1 MKILLLGSGA
11 REHAIAKKIAES
23 KKTSELIVS
32 PGNVGI
38 SKIAKCVNISS
49 DNEAIKQYIIENNVD
64 MLVVGNEQPLA
75 DGVADCLYEDERTRN
90 LMVIGPKQ
98 KGAAL
103 ESSKDFAK
111 DFMIRHNI
119 PTARYKSFGK
129 DELDQAIDFL
139 KTLSAPYVL
148 KADGLAAGKGVVI
161 SQTLEEAETELRE
174 MLANAKFGK
183 ASEKVL
189 IEEFLKGIECSVFI
203 LTDGKNYSILPE
215 AKDYKRIGEGDTG
228 LNTGGMGSI
237 SPVNFATKEFLDKV
251 EQRIIKPTI
260 EGLQKDKI
268 EYKGFIFI
276 GLMSVEGDPYVIE
289 YNVRMGDP
297 ETESVFPRI
306 ESDIVEA
313 FELVAQ
319 GRLNEYELKV
329 SEKVCTTVFLVSKG
343 YPEDYEKGKLMSG
356 FDQVVDC
363 NLFHAGTK
371 AGEGSQILT
380 SGGRVIAVSCFG
392 STMQEALNKCYENIE
407 KINFE
412 GKTFRRDIGKDL
424 LSLEA

>member
-38 SKIAKCVNISS
+38 SQIAKCENISS
-49 DNEAIKQYIIENNVD
+49 DNETIKQYIIENNVD

-75 DGVADCLYEDERTRN
+75 DGIADCLFEDEKTRN

-129 DELDQAIDFL
+129 DELNQAIDFL

-161 SQTLEEAETELRE
+161 SETLEQAEEELKE

-183 ASEKVL
+183 DRK
-189 IEEFLKGIECSVFI
+189 SV
-203 LTDGKNYSILPE
+203 
-215 AKDYKRIGEGDTG
+215 
-228 LNTGGMGSI
+228 
-237 SPVNFATKEFLDKV
+237 V
-251 EQRIIKPTI
+251 
-260 EGLQKDKI
+260 
-268 EYKGFIFI
+268 
-276 GLMSVEGDPYVIE
+276 
-289 YNVRMGDP
+289 
-297 ETESVFPRI
+297 
-306 ESDIVEA
+306 
-313 FELVAQ
+313 
-319 GRLNEYELKV
+319 
-329 SEKVCTTVFLVSKG
+329 
-343 YPEDYEKGKLMSG
+343 
-356 FDQVVDC
+356 
-363 NLFHAGTK
+363 
-371 AGEGSQILT
+371 
-380 SGGRVIAVSCFG
+380 
-392 STMQEALNKCYENIE
+392 
-407 KINFE
+407 
-412 GKTFRRDIGKDL
+412 
-424 LSLEA
+424 

>member
-11 REHAIAKKIAES
+11 REHAIAKKIVES
-23 KKTSELIVS
+23 KKTTELIVS

-38 SKIAKCVNISS
+38 SQIAKCVNLSS
-49 DNEAIKQYIIENNVD
+49 DNEAIKQYIIDNNID

-75 DGVADCLYEDERTRN
+75 DGISDCLYADDRTKN

-111 DFMIRHNI
+111 DFMVRHDI

-129 DELDQAIDFL
+129 DELEQAIDFL
-139 KTLSAPYVL
+139 RTLSAPYVL

-161 SQTLEEAETELRE
+161 SQTLEEAEAELKE

-183 ASEKVL
+183 ASEKVV
-189 IEEFLKGIECSVFI
+189 IEEFLTGIECSVFV
-203 LTDGKNYSILPE
+203 LTDGKNYCILPE

-237 SPVNFATKEFLDKV
+237 SPVNFATKEFLEKV
-251 EQRIIKPTI
+251 ETRIIKPTI
-260 EGLQKDKI
+260 EGLQKDEI

-313 FELVAQ
+313 FELVAKE
-319 GRLNEYELKV
+319 RLNEYELKV

-343 YPEDYEKGKLMSG
+343 YPEDYEKGKLMTG
-356 FDQVVDC
+356 LDQVVDC

-371 AGEGSQILT
+371 AGEGEQILT
-380 SGGRVIAVSCFG
+380 SGGRVIAISCFG
-392 STMQEALNKCYENIE
+392 SSMQEALNKCYENIE
-407 KINFE
+407 KIDFE

-424 LSLEA
+424 MNMEA

>member
-11 REHAIAKKIAES
+11 REHAIAQKIAES
-23 KKTSELIVS
+23 KKISKLIVS

-38 SKIAKCVNISS
+38 SQIAECVNISS
-49 DNEAIKQYIIENNVD
+49 DNEAIKQYIIDNNVD

-75 DGVADCLYEDERTRN
+75 DGIADCLFEDERTRN

-111 DFMIRHNI
+111 DFMVRHNI

-129 DELDQAIDFL
+129 DELNQAIDFL
-139 KTLSAPYVL
+139 KSLSAPYVL

-161 SQTLEEAETELRE
+161 SETLEEAEEELKQ
-174 MLANAKFGK
+174 MLENSKFGK
-183 ASEKVL
+183 ASEKVV
-189 IEEFLKGIECSVFI
+189 IEEFLKGIECSVFV
-203 LTDGKNYSILPE
+203 LTDGKHYCVLPE

-228 LNTGGMGSI
+228 LNTGGMGSV
-237 SPVNFATKEFLDKV
+237 SPVNFASKEFLEKV
-251 EQRIIKPTI
+251 ETRIIKPTI
-260 EGLQKDKI
+260 EGLQKDAI

-276 GLMSVEGDPYVIE
+276 GLMNVEGEPYVIE

-313 FELVAQ
+313 FELVAK
-319 GRLNEYELKV
+319 GRLNGYELKV

-343 YPEDYEKGKLMSG
+343 YPEDYQKGKVMTG
-356 FDQVVDC
+356 FERVVDC

-380 SGGRVIAVSCFG
+380 SGGRVIAISCFG
-392 STMQEALNKCYENIE
+392 STMQEALGKCYENIE
-407 KINFE
+407 KIDFE

-424 LSLEA
+424 MNLEA

>member
-38 SKIAKCVNISS
+38 SQIAKCENISS
-49 DNEAIKQYIIENNVD
+49 DNEAIKRYIIENNVD

-75 DGVADCLYEDERTRN
+75 DGIADCLFEDERTRN

-111 DFMIRHNI
+111 DFMVRHNI
-119 PTARYKSFGK
+119 PTAKYQSFGK
-129 DELDQAIDFL
+129 EELNKAIDFL

-161 SQTLEEAETELRE
+161 CQSLSEAEEELKQ
-174 MLANAKFGK
+174 MLNNSKFGK
-183 ASEKVL
+183 ASEKVV
-189 IEEFLKGIECSVFI
+189 IEQFLKGIECSVFV
-203 LTDGKNYSILPE
+203 LTDGEHYCVLPE

-228 LNTGGMGSI
+228 LNTGGMGSV
-237 SPVNFATKEFLDKV
+237 SPVNFATKEFLEKV
-251 EQRIIKPTI
+251 ENKIIKPTI
-260 EGLQKDKI
+260 EGLQQDAI

-276 GLMSVEGDPYVIE
+276 GLMNVEGEPYVIE

-313 FELVAQ
+313 FELVSK

-329 SEKVCTTVFLVSKG
+329 SEKVCATVFLVSKG
-343 YPEDYEKGKLMSG
+343 YPENYEKGKLMTG
-356 FDQVVDC
+356 FDSVSDC

-380 SGGRVIAVSCFG
+380 SGGRVIAISCFG
-392 STMQEALNKCYENIE
+392 STMQEALGKCYENIE
-407 KINFE
+407 KIDFE

-424 LSLEA
+424 MNLEA

>member
-38 SKIAKCVNISS
+38 SQIAKCENISS

-75 DGVADCLYEDERTRN
+75 DGIADCLFEDERTRN

-111 DFMIRHNI
+111 DFMVRHNI
-119 PTARYKSFGK
+119 PTAKYQSFGK
-129 DELDQAIDFL
+129 DELNQAIDFL

-161 SQTLEEAETELRE
+161 SETLEQAEEELKE

-183 ASEKVL
+183 ASEKVV
-189 IEEFLKGIECSVFI
+189 IEQFLKGIECSVFV
-203 LTDGKNYSILPE
+203 LTDGEHYCVLPE

-228 LNTGGMGSI
+228 LNTGGMGSV
-237 SPVNFATKEFLDKV
+237 SPVNFATKEFLEKV
-251 EQRIIKPTI
+251 ENKIIKPTI
-260 EGLQKDKI
+260 EGLQQDAI

-276 GLMSVEGDPYVIE
+276 GLMNVEGEPYVIE

-313 FELVAQ
+313 FELVSK

-329 SEKVCTTVFLVSKG
+329 SEKVCATVFLVSKG
-343 YPEDYEKGKLMSG
+343 YPENYEKGKLMTG
-356 FDQVVDC
+356 FDSVSDC

-392 STMQEALNKCYENIE
+392 TTMQDALSKCYENIE
-407 KINFE
+407 KIDFE

-424 LSLEA
+424 MNLEA

>member
-11 REHAIAKKIAES
+11 REHAIAKKIVES
-23 KKTSELIVS
+23 KKTTELIVS

-38 SKIAKCVNISS
+38 SQIAKCVSLSS
-49 DNEAIKQYIIENNVD
+49 DNEAIKQYIINNNID

-75 DGVADCLYEDERTRN
+75 DGISDCLYADERTRN

-111 DFMIRHNI
+111 DFMVRHNI

-129 DELDQAIDFL
+129 DELEQAIDFL
-139 KTLSAPYVL
+139 RTLSAPYVL

-161 SQTLEEAETELRE
+161 SQTLEEAEAELKE

-183 ASEKVL
+183 ASEKVV
-189 IEEFLKGIECSVFI
+189 IEEFLKGIECSVFV
-203 LTDGKNYSILPE
+203 LTDGKNYCILPE

-228 LNTGGMGSI
+228 LNTGGMGSV
-237 SPVNFATKEFLDKV
+237 SPVNFATKEFLEKV
-251 EQRIIKPTI
+251 ETRIIKPTI
-260 EGLQKDKI
+260 EGLQKDNI

-276 GLMSVEGDPYVIE
+276 GLMSVEGNPYVIE

-313 FELVAQ
+313 FELVAKE
-319 GRLNEYELKV
+319 RLNEYELKV

-343 YPEDYEKGKLMSG
+343 YPEDYEKGKLRTG
-356 FDQVVDC
+356 FEQVTDC

-371 AGEGSQILT
+371 AGENGQILT

-392 STMQEALNKCYENIE
+392 NTMQDALNKCYENIE
-407 KINFE
+407 KIDFE

>member
-38 SKIAKCVNISS
+38 SQIAKCENISS
-49 DNEAIKQYIIENNVD
+49 DNEAIKQYIIDNNVD

-75 DGVADCLYEDERTRN
+75 DGIADCLFEDERTRN

-129 DELDQAIDFL
+129 DELNQAIDFL

-161 SQTLEEAETELRE
+161 CQSLSEAEEELKQ
-174 MLANAKFGK
+174 MLNNSKFGK
-183 ASEKVL
+183 ASEKVV
-189 IEEFLKGIECSVFI
+189 IEEFLKGIECSVFV
-203 LTDGKNYSILPE
+203 LTDGKHYCVLPE

-228 LNTGGMGSI
+228 LNTGGMGSV
-237 SPVNFATKEFLDKV
+237 SPVNFASKEFLEKV
-251 EQRIIKPTI
+251 ENKIIKPTI
-260 EGLQKDKI
+260 EGLQQDAI

-276 GLMSVEGDPYVIE
+276 GLMNVEGEPYVIE

-313 FELVAQ
+313 FELVSK

-329 SEKVCTTVFLVSKG
+329 SEKVCATVFLVSKG
-343 YPEDYEKGKLMSG
+343 YPENYEKGKLITG
-356 FDQVVDC
+356 FDSVSDC

-392 STMQEALNKCYENIE
+392 TTMQDALSKCYENIE
-407 KINFE
+407 KIDFE

-424 LSLEA
+424 MNLEA

>member
-1 MKILLLGSGA
+1 MRILLLGSGA
-11 REHAIAKKIAES
+11 REHAIAQKIAES
-23 KKTSELIVS
+23 KKISKLIVA

-38 SKIAKCVNISS
+38 SQIAECVNISS
-49 DNEAIKQYIIENNVD
+49 DNETIKQYIIDNNID

-75 DGVADCLYEDERTRN
+75 DGIADCLFEDERTRN

-129 DELDQAIDFL
+129 DELNQAIDFL

-161 SQTLEEAETELRE
+161 SETLEQAEEELKE

-183 ASEKVL
+183 ASEKVV
-189 IEEFLKGIECSVFI
+189 IEEFLKGIECSVFV
-203 LTDGKNYSILPE
+203 LTDGKHYCVLPE

-228 LNTGGMGSI
+228 LNTGGMGSV
-237 SPVNFATKEFLDKV
+237 SPVNFASKEFLEKV
-251 EQRIIKPTI
+251 ENKIIKPTI
-260 EGLQKDKI
+260 EGLQKDAI

-276 GLMSVEGDPYVIE
+276 GLMNVEGEPYVIE

-313 FELVAQ
+313 FELVAKS
-319 GRLNEYELKV
+319 RLNEYELKV

-343 YPEDYEKGKLMSG
+343 YPEDYEKCKLMSG
-356 FDQVVDC
+356 LDQVVDC

-371 AGEGSQILT
+371 AGEGEQILT
-380 SGGRVIAVSCFG
+380 SGGRVIAISCFG
-392 STMQEALNKCYENIE
+392 SSMQEALAKCYENIE
-407 KINFE
+407 KIDFE

-424 LSLEA
+424 MNLEA

>member
-11 REHAIAKKIAES
+11 REHAIAKKIVES

-38 SKIAKCVNISS
+38 NQIAKCVNISS
-49 DNEAIKQYIIENNVD
+49 NNEDIKQYIIDNNID

-75 DGVADCLYEDERTRN
+75 DGIADCLYGDERTRN

-111 DFMIRHNI
+111 DFMVRHNI

-129 DELDQAIDFL
+129 DELNQAIDFL

-161 SQTLEEAETELRE
+161 SETLAEAEEELKQ
-174 MLANAKFGK
+174 MLANSKFGK
-183 ASEKVL
+183 ASEKVV
-189 IEEFLKGIECSVFI
+189 IEEFLKGIECSVFVM
-203 LTDGKNYSILPE
+203 TDGKHYCILPE

-228 LNTGGMGSI
+228 LNTGGMGSV

-251 EQRIIKPTI
+251 ENKIIKPTI
-260 EGLQKDKI
+260 KGLQEDAI

-276 GLMSVEGDPYVIE
+276 GLMNVEGEPYVIE

-313 FELVAQ
+313 FELISQ
-319 GRLNEYELKV
+319 ERLNEYELKV

-343 YPEDYEKGKLMSG
+343 YPEDYEKGKIMTGL
-356 FDQVVDC
+356 DRVVDC

-392 STMQEALNKCYENIE
+392 NTMQDALNKCYENIE
-407 KINFE
+407 KIDFD

-424 LSLEA
+424 LNLEA

>member
-38 SKIAKCVNISS
+38 SQIAKCVNISS
-49 DNEAIKQYIIENNVD
+49 DNEAIKRYIIENNVD

-75 DGVADCLYEDERTRN
+75 DGIADCLFEDEKIRN

-129 DELDQAIDFL
+129 DELNQAIDFL

-161 SQTLEEAETELRE
+161 SETLEEAEEELKE

-183 ASEKVL
+183 ASEKVV
-189 IEEFLKGIECSVFI
+189 IEEFLKGIECSVFV
-203 LTDGKNYSILPE
+203 LTDGEHYCVLPE

-228 LNTGGMGSI
+228 LNTGGMGSV
-237 SPVNFATKEFLDKV
+237 SPVNFATKEFLEKV
-251 EQRIIKPTI
+251 ENKIIKPTI
-260 EGLQKDKI
+260 EGLKQDAI

-276 GLMSVEGDPYVIE
+276 GLMNVEGEPYVIE

-313 FELVAQ
+313 FELVSK

-329 SEKVCTTVFLVSKG
+329 SEKVCATVFLVSKG
-343 YPEDYEKGKLMSG
+343 YPEDYQKGKVMTG
-356 FDQVVDC
+356 FDSVSDC

-392 STMQEALNKCYENIE
+392 TTMQDALSKCYENIE
-407 KINFE
+407 KIDFE

-424 LSLEA
+424 MNLEA

>member
-38 SKIAKCVNISS
+38 SQIAKCENISS

-75 DGVADCLYEDERTRN
+75 DGIADCLFEDERTRN

-129 DELDQAIDFL
+129 DELNQAIDFL

-161 SQTLEEAETELRE
+161 SETLEEAEEELKQ
-174 MLANAKFGK
+174 MLENSKFGK
-183 ASEKVL
+183 ASEKVV
-189 IEEFLKGIECSVFI
+189 IEEFLKGIECSVFV
-203 LTDGKNYSILPE
+203 LTDGEHYCVLPE

-228 LNTGGMGSI
+228 LNTGGMGSV
-237 SPVNFATKEFLDKV
+237 SPVNFATKEFLEKV
-251 EQRIIKPTI
+251 ENKIIKPTI
-260 EGLQKDKI
+260 EGLQKDAI

-276 GLMSVEGDPYVIE
+276 GLMNVEGEPYVIE

-313 FELVAQ
+313 FELVSK

-329 SEKVCTTVFLVSKG
+329 SEKVCATVFLVSKG
-343 YPEDYEKGKLMSG
+343 YPENYEKGKLMTG
-356 FDQVVDC
+356 FDSVSDC

-392 STMQEALNKCYENIE
+392 TTMQDALSKCYENIE
-407 KINFE
+407 KIDFE

-424 LSLEA
+424 MNLEA

>member
-38 SKIAKCVNISS
+38 SQIAKCENISS
-49 DNEAIKQYIIENNVD
+49 DNETIKQYIIDNNID

-75 DGVADCLYEDERTRN
+75 DGIADCLFEDERTRN

-111 DFMIRHNI
+111 DFMVRHNI
-119 PTARYKSFGK
+119 PTAKYQSFGK
-129 DELDQAIDFL
+129 EELNKAIDYL

-161 SQTLEEAETELRE
+161 CQSLSEAEEELKQ
-174 MLANAKFGK
+174 MLNNSKFGK
-183 ASEKVL
+183 ASEKVV
-189 IEEFLKGIECSVFI
+189 IEQFLKGIECSVFV
-203 LTDGKNYSILPE
+203 LTDGEHYCVLPE

-228 LNTGGMGSI
+228 LNTGGMGSV
-237 SPVNFATKEFLDKV
+237 SPVNFASKEFLEKV
-251 EQRIIKPTI
+251 ENKIIKPTI
-260 EGLQKDKI
+260 EGLKQDAI

-276 GLMSVEGDPYVIE
+276 GLMNVEGEPYVIE

-313 FELVAQ
+313 FELVSK

-329 SEKVCTTVFLVSKG
+329 SEKVCATVFLVSKG
-343 YPEDYEKGKLMSG
+343 YPENYEKGKLMTG
-356 FDQVVDC
+356 FDSVSDC

-392 STMQEALNKCYENIE
+392 TTMQDALSKCYENIE
-407 KINFE
+407 KIDFE

-424 LSLEA
+424 MNLEA

>member
-11 REHAIAKKIAES
+11 REHAIAKKIVES

-38 SKIAKCVNISS
+38 NQIAKCVNISS
-49 DNEAIKQYIIENNVD
+49 NNEDIKQYIIDNNID

-75 DGVADCLYEDERTRN
+75 DGIADCLYGDERTRN

-111 DFMIRHNI
+111 DFMVRHNI

-129 DELDQAIDFL
+129 DELNQAIDFL

-161 SQTLEEAETELRE
+161 SETLAEAEEELKQ
-174 MLANAKFGK
+174 MLANSKFGK
-183 ASEKVL
+183 ASEKVV
-189 IEEFLKGIECSVFI
+189 IEEFLKGIECSVFVM
-203 LTDGKNYSILPE
+203 TDGKHYCVLPE

-228 LNTGGMGSI
+228 LNTGGMGSV

-251 EQRIIKPTI
+251 ENKIIKPTI
-260 EGLQKDKI
+260 KGLQEDAI

-276 GLMSVEGDPYVIE
+276 GLMNVEGEPYVIE

-313 FELVAQ
+313 FELISQ
-319 GRLNEYELKV
+319 ERLNEYELKV

-343 YPEDYEKGKLMSG
+343 YPEDYEKGKIMTGL
-356 FDQVVDC
+356 DRVVDC

-392 STMQEALNKCYENIE
+392 NTMQDALNKCYENIE
-407 KINFE
+407 KIDFD

-424 LSLEA
+424 LNLEA

>member
-11 REHAIAKKIAES
+11 REHAIAKKIVES

-38 SKIAKCVNISS
+38 NQIAKCVNISS
-49 DNEAIKQYIIENNVD
+49 NNEDIKQYIIDNNID

-75 DGVADCLYEDERTRN
+75 DGIADCLYGDERTRN

-111 DFMIRHNI
+111 DFMVRHNI

-129 DELDQAIDFL
+129 DELNQAIDFL

-161 SQTLEEAETELRE
+161 SETLAEAEEELKQ
-174 MLANAKFGK
+174 MLANSKFGK
-183 ASEKVL
+183 ASEKVV
-189 IEEFLKGIECSVFI
+189 IEEFLKGIECSVFVM
-203 LTDGKNYSILPE
+203 TDGKHYYILPE

-228 LNTGGMGSI
+228 LNTGGMGSV

-251 EQRIIKPTI
+251 ENKIIKPTI
-260 EGLQKDKI
+260 KGLQEDAI

-276 GLMSVEGDPYVIE
+276 GLMNVEGEPYVIE

-313 FELVAQ
+313 FELISQ
-319 GRLNEYELKV
+319 ERLNEYELKV

-343 YPEDYEKGKLMSG
+343 YPEDYEKGKIMTGL
-356 FDQVVDC
+356 DRVVDC

-392 STMQEALNKCYENIE
+392 NTMQDALNKCYENIE
-407 KINFE
+407 KIDFD

-424 LSLEA
+424 LNLEA

>member
-38 SKIAKCVNISS
+38 GQIAKCENISS

-75 DGVADCLYEDERTRN
+75 DGIADCLFEDERTRN

-129 DELDQAIDFL
+129 EELNKAIDYL

-161 SQTLEEAETELRE
+161 CQSLSEAEEELKQ
-174 MLANAKFGK
+174 MLENSKFGK
-183 ASEKVL
+183 ASEKVV
-189 IEEFLKGIECSVFI
+189 IEEFLKGIECSVFV
-203 LTDGKNYSILPE
+203 LTDGEHYCVLPE

-228 LNTGGMGSI
+228 LNTGGMGSV
-237 SPVNFATKEFLDKV
+237 SPVNFASKEFLEKV
-251 EQRIIKPTI
+251 ENKIIKPTI
-260 EGLQKDKI
+260 EGLQKDAI

-276 GLMSVEGDPYVIE
+276 GLMSVEGEPYVIE

-313 FELVAQ
+313 FELVSK

-329 SEKVCTTVFLVSKG
+329 SEKVCATVFLVSKG
-343 YPEDYEKGKLMSG
+343 YPENYEKGKLMTG
-356 FDQVVDC
+356 FDSVSDC

-392 STMQEALNKCYENIE
+392 TTMQDALSKCYENIE
-407 KINFE
+407 KIDFE

-424 LSLEA
+424 MNLEA

>member
-11 REHAIAKKIAES
+11 REHAIAKKIVES

-38 SKIAKCVNISS
+38 NQIAKCVNISS
-49 DNEAIKQYIIENNVD
+49 NNEDIKQYIIDNNVD

-75 DGVADCLYEDERTRN
+75 DGIADCLYDDERTRN

-111 DFMIRHNI
+111 DFMVRHNI

-129 DELDQAIDFL
+129 DELNQAIDFL

-161 SQTLEEAETELRE
+161 SETLAEAEEELKQ
-174 MLANAKFGK
+174 MLANSKFGK
-183 ASEKVL
+183 ASEKVV
-189 IEEFLKGIECSVFI
+189 IEEFLKGIECSVFVM
-203 LTDGKNYSILPE
+203 TDGKHYCILPE

-228 LNTGGMGSI
+228 LNTGGMGSV

-251 EQRIIKPTI
+251 ENKIIKPTI
-260 EGLQKDKI
+260 KGLQEDAI

-276 GLMSVEGDPYVIE
+276 GLMNVEGEPYVIE

-313 FELVAQ
+313 FELISQ
-319 GRLNEYELKV
+319 ERLNEYELKV

-343 YPEDYEKGKLMSG
+343 YPEDYEKGKIMTGL
-356 FDQVVDC
+356 DRVVDC

-392 STMQEALNKCYENIE
+392 DTMQDALNKCYENIE
-407 KINFE
+407 KIDFD

-424 LSLEA
+424 LNLEA

>member
-38 SKIAKCVNISS
+38 SQIAKCVNISS
-49 DNEAIKQYIIENNVD
+49 DNEAIKRYIIENNVD

-75 DGVADCLYEDERTRN
+75 DGIADCLFEDEKIRN

-129 DELDQAIDFL
+129 DELNQAIDFL

-161 SQTLEEAETELRE
+161 SETLEEAEEELKE

-183 ASEKVL
+183 ASEKVV
-189 IEEFLKGIECSVFI
+189 IEEFLKGIECSVFV
-203 LTDGKNYSILPE
+203 LTDGEHYCVLPE

-228 LNTGGMGSI
+228 LNTGGMGSV
-237 SPVNFATKEFLDKV
+237 SPVNFATKEFL
-251 EQRIIKPTI
+251 
-260 EGLQKDKI
+260 
-268 EYKGFIFI
+268 
-276 GLMSVEGDPYVIE
+276 
-289 YNVRMGDP
+289 
-297 ETESVFPRI
+297 
-306 ESDIVEA
+306 
-313 FELVAQ
+313 
-319 GRLNEYELKV
+319 
-329 SEKVCTTVFLVSKG
+329 EKV
-343 YPEDYEKGKLMSG
+343 PEKQPFMATSCCPAWSVMAKKNFSELAPYIDYW
-356 FDQVVDC
+356 
-363 NLFHAGTK
+363 
-371 AGEGSQILT
+371 
-380 SGGRVIAVSCFG
+380 
-392 STMQEALNKCYENIE
+392 
-407 KINFE
+407 
-412 GKTFRRDIGKDL
+412 RRKW
-424 LSLEA
+424 

>member
-11 REHAIAKKIAES
+11 REHAIAQKIAES

-38 SKIAKCVNISS
+38 SQIAKCENISS

-75 DGVADCLYEDERTRN
+75 DGIADCLFEDERTRN

-111 DFMIRHNI
+111 DFMVRHNI
-119 PTARYKSFGK
+119 PTAKYQSFGK
-129 DELDQAIDFL
+129 EELNKAIDYL

-161 SQTLEEAETELRE
+161 SETLEQAEEELKE

-183 ASEKVL
+183 ASEKVV
-189 IEEFLKGIECSVFI
+189 IEQFLKGIECSVFV
-203 LTDGKNYSILPE
+203 LTDGEHYCVLPE

-228 LNTGGMGSI
+228 LNTGGMGSV
-237 SPVNFATKEFLDKV
+237 SPVNFASKEFLEKV
-251 EQRIIKPTI
+251 ENKIIKPTV
-260 EGLQKDKI
+260 EGLKQDAI

-276 GLMSVEGDPYVIE
+276 GLMNVEGEPYVIE

-313 FELVAQ
+313 FELVSK

-329 SEKVCTTVFLVSKG
+329 SEKVCATVFLVSKG
-343 YPEDYEKGKLMSG
+343 YPENYEKGKLMIGLDS
-356 FDQVVDC
+356 VSDC

-392 STMQEALNKCYENIE
+392 TTMQDALSKCYENIE
-407 KINFE
+407 KIDFE

-424 LSLEA
+424 MNLEA

>member
-11 REHAIAKKIAES
+11 REHAIAKKIVES
-23 KKTSELIVS
+23 KKTTELIVS

-38 SKIAKCVNISS
+38 SQIAKCVSLSS
-49 DNEAIKQYIIENNVD
+49 DNEAIKQYIINNNID

-75 DGVADCLYEDERTRN
+75 DGISDCLYADERTRN

-111 DFMIRHNI
+111 DFMVRHNI

-129 DELDQAIDFL
+129 DELEQAIDFL
-139 KTLSAPYVL
+139 RTLSAPYVL

-161 SQTLEEAETELRE
+161 SQTLEEAEAELKE

-183 ASEKVL
+183 ASEKVV
-189 IEEFLKGIECSVFI
+189 IEEFLKGIECSVFV
-203 LTDGKNYSILPE
+203 LTDGKNYCILPE

-237 SPVNFATKEFLDKV
+237 SPVNFATKEFLEKV
-251 EQRIIKPTI
+251 ETRIIKPTI
-260 EGLQKDKI
+260 EGLQKDNI

-276 GLMSVEGDPYVIE
+276 GLMSVEGNPYVIE

-313 FELVAQ
+313 FELAAKE
-319 GRLNEYELKV
+319 RLNEYELKV

-343 YPEDYEKGKLMSG
+343 YPEDYEKGKLMTG
-356 FDQVVDC
+356 FEQVTDC

-371 AGEGSQILT
+371 AGENGQILT

-392 STMQEALNKCYENIE
+392 NTMQDALNKCYENIE
-407 KINFE
+407 KIDFE

>member
-38 SKIAKCVNISS
+38 SQIAKCENISS

-75 DGVADCLYEDERTRN
+75 DGIADCLFEDERTRN

-129 DELDQAIDFL
+129 DELNQAIDFL

-161 SQTLEEAETELRE
+161 SETLEQAEEELKE

-183 ASEKVL
+183 ASEKVV
-189 IEEFLKGIECSVFI
+189 IEEFLKGIECSVFV
-203 LTDGKNYSILPE
+203 LTDGEHYCVLPE

-228 LNTGGMGSI
+228 LNTGGMGSV
-237 SPVNFATKEFLDKV
+237 SPVNFATKEFLEKV
-251 EQRIIKPTI
+251 ENKIIKPTI
-260 EGLQKDKI
+260 EGLKQDAI

-276 GLMSVEGDPYVIE
+276 GLMNVEGEPYVIE

-313 FELVAQ
+313 FELVSK

-343 YPEDYEKGKLMSG
+343 YPENYEKGKLMTG
-356 FDQVVDC
+356 FDSVSDC

-392 STMQEALNKCYENIE
+392 TTMQDALSKCYENIE
-407 KINFE
+407 KIDFE

-424 LSLEA
+424 MNMEA

>member
-38 SKIAKCVNISS
+38 SQIAKCENISS

-75 DGVADCLYEDERTRN
+75 DGIADCLFEDERTRN

-111 DFMIRHNI
+111 DFMVRHNI
-119 PTARYKSFGK
+119 PTAKYQSFGK
-129 DELDQAIDFL
+129 EELNKAIEYL

-161 SQTLEEAETELRE
+161 CQSLSEAEEELKQ
-174 MLANAKFGK
+174 MLNNSKFGK
-183 ASEKVL
+183 ASEKVV
-189 IEEFLKGIECSVFI
+189 IEQFLKGIECSVFV
-203 LTDGKNYSILPE
+203 LTDGKHYCVLPE

-228 LNTGGMGSI
+228 LNTGGMGSV
-237 SPVNFATKEFLDKV
+237 SPVNFATKEFLEKV
-251 EQRIIKPTI
+251 ENKIIKPTI
-260 EGLQKDKI
+260 EGLQQDAI

-276 GLMSVEGDPYVIE
+276 GLMNVEGEPYVIE

-313 FELVAQ
+313 FELVSK

-329 SEKVCTTVFLVSKG
+329 SEKVCATVFLVSKG
-343 YPEDYEKGKLMSG
+343 YPENYEKGKLITG
-356 FDQVVDC
+356 FDSVSDC

-392 STMQEALNKCYENIE
+392 TTMQDALSKCYENIE
-407 KINFE
+407 KIDFE

-424 LSLEA
+424 MNLEA

>member
-38 SKIAKCVNISS
+38 SQIAKCENISS

-75 DGVADCLYEDERTRN
+75 DGIADCLFEDERTRN
-90 LMVIGPKQ
+90 LMIIGPKQ

-111 DFMIRHNI
+111 DFMVRHNI
-119 PTARYKSFGK
+119 PTAKYQSFGK
-129 DELDQAIDFL
+129 DELNQAIDFL
-139 KTLSAPYVL
+139 KSLSAPYVL

-161 SQTLEEAETELRE
+161 SETLEEAEEELKQ
-174 MLANAKFGK
+174 MLENSKFGK
-183 ASEKVL
+183 ASEKVV
-189 IEEFLKGIECSVFI
+189 IEEFLKGIECSVFV
-203 LTDGKNYSILPE
+203 LTDGEHYCVLPE

-228 LNTGGMGSI
+228 LNTGGMGSV
-237 SPVNFATKEFLDKV
+237 SPVNFASKEFLDKV
-251 EQRIIKPTI
+251 ENKIIKPTI
-260 EGLQKDKI
+260 EGLQQDAI

-276 GLMSVEGDPYVIE
+276 GLMNVEGEPYVIE

-313 FELVAQ
+313 FELVSK

-329 SEKVCTTVFLVSKG
+329 SEKVCATVFLVSKG
-343 YPEDYEKGKLMSG
+343 YPENYEKGKLMTG
-356 FDQVVDC
+356 FDSVSDC

-392 STMQEALNKCYENIE
+392 TTMQDALSKCYENIE
-407 KINFE
+407 KIDFE

-424 LSLEA
+424 MNLEA

>member
-38 SKIAKCVNISS
+38 SQIAKCENISS
-49 DNEAIKQYIIENNVD
+49 DNEAIKQYIIDNNVD

-75 DGVADCLYEDERTRN
+75 DGIADCLFEDERTRN

-111 DFMIRHNI
+111 DFMVRHNI
-119 PTARYKSFGK
+119 PTAKYHSFGK
-129 DELDQAIDFL
+129 EELNKAIDYL

-161 SQTLEEAETELRE
+161 CQSLSEAEEELKQ
-174 MLANAKFGK
+174 MLNNSKFGK
-183 ASEKVL
+183 ASEKVV
-189 IEEFLKGIECSVFI
+189 IEQFLKGIECSVFV
-203 LTDGKNYSILPE
+203 LTDGEHYCVLPE

-228 LNTGGMGSI
+228 LNTGGMGSV
-237 SPVNFATKEFLDKV
+237 SPVNFATKEFLEKV
-251 EQRIIKPTI
+251 ENKIIKPTI
-260 EGLQKDKI
+260 EGLQQDAI

-276 GLMSVEGDPYVIE
+276 GLMNVEGEPYVIE

-313 FELVAQ
+313 FELVSK

-329 SEKVCTTVFLVSKG
+329 SEKVCATVFLVSKG
-343 YPEDYEKGKLMSG
+343 YPENYEKGKLITG
-356 FDQVVDC
+356 FDSVSDC

-392 STMQEALNKCYENIE
+392 TTMQDALSKCYENIE
-407 KINFE
+407 KIDFE

-424 LSLEA
+424 MNLEA

>member
-38 SKIAKCVNISS
+38 SQIAKCENISS
-49 DNEAIKQYIIENNVD
+49 DNEAIKRYIIENNVD

-75 DGVADCLYEDERTRN
+75 DGIADCLFEDERTRN

-111 DFMIRHNI
+111 DFMVRHNI

-129 DELDQAIDFL
+129 NELNQAIDFL
-139 KTLSAPYVL
+139 KSLSAPYVL

-161 SQTLEEAETELRE
+161 SETLEEAEEELKQ
-174 MLANAKFGK
+174 MLENAKFGK
-183 ASEKVL
+183 ASEKVV
-189 IEEFLKGIECSVFI
+189 IEEFLKGIECSVFV
-203 LTDGKNYSILPE
+203 LTDGKHYCVLPE

-228 LNTGGMGSI
+228 LNTGGMGSV
-237 SPVNFATKEFLDKV
+237 SPVNFASKEFLDKV
-251 EQRIIKPTI
+251 ENKIIKPTI
-260 EGLQKDKI
+260 EGLQKDAI

-276 GLMSVEGDPYVIE
+276 GLMNVEGEPYVIE

-313 FELVAQ
+313 FELVSK
-319 GRLNEYELKV
+319 GRLNEYELKIA
-329 SEKVCTTVFLVSKG
+329 EKVCTTVFLVSKG
-343 YPEDYEKGKLMSG
+343 YPENYEKGKLMTG
-356 FDQVVDC
+356 FDSVSDC

-371 AGEGSQILT
+371 AGENGQILT

-392 STMQEALNKCYENIE
+392 TTMQDALSKCYENIE
-407 KINFE
+407 KIDFE

-424 LSLEA
+424 MNLEA

>member
-11 REHAIAKKIAES
+11 REHAIAKKIVES
-23 KKTSELIVS
+23 KKTTELIVS

-38 SKIAKCVNISS
+38 SQIAKCVNLSS
-49 DNEAIKQYIIENNVD
+49 DNEAIKQYIIDNNID

-75 DGVADCLYEDERTRN
+75 DGISDCLYADDRTKN

-98 KGAAL
+98 KGATL

-111 DFMIRHNI
+111 DFMVRHDI

-129 DELDQAIDFL
+129 DELEQAIDFL
-139 KTLSAPYVL
+139 RTLSAPYVL

-161 SQTLEEAETELRE
+161 SQTLEEAEAELKE

-183 ASEKVL
+183 ASEKVV
-189 IEEFLKGIECSVFI
+189 IEEFLTGIECSVFV
-203 LTDGKNYSILPE
+203 LTDGKNYCILPE

-237 SPVNFATKEFLDKV
+237 SPVNFATKEFLEKV
-251 EQRIIKPTI
+251 ETRIIKPTI
-260 EGLQKDKI
+260 EGLQKDEI

-313 FELVAQ
+313 FELVVKE
-319 GRLNEYELKV
+319 RLNEYELKV

-343 YPEDYEKGKLMSG
+343 YPEDYEKGKLMTG
-356 FDQVVDC
+356 LDQVVDC

-371 AGEGSQILT
+371 AGEGEQILT
-380 SGGRVIAVSCFG
+380 SGGRVIAISCFG
-392 STMQEALNKCYENIE
+392 SSMQEALNKCYENIE
-407 KINFE
+407 KIDFE

-424 LSLEA
+424 MNMEA

>member
-38 SKIAKCVNISS
+38 SQIAKCENISS

-75 DGVADCLYEDERTRN
+75 DGIADCLFEDERTRN

-129 DELDQAIDFL
+129 DELNQAIDFL
-139 KTLSAPYVL
+139 KSLSAPYVL

-161 SQTLEEAETELRE
+161 CQSLSEAEEELKQ
-174 MLANAKFGK
+174 MLNNSKFGK
-183 ASEKVL
+183 ASEKVV
-189 IEEFLKGIECSVFI
+189 IEEFLKGIECSVFV
-203 LTDGKNYSILPE
+203 LTDGEHYCVLPE

-228 LNTGGMGSI
+228 LNTGGMGSV
-237 SPVNFATKEFLDKV
+237 SPVNFATKEFLEKV
-251 EQRIIKPTI
+251 ENKIIKPTI
-260 EGLQKDKI
+260 EGLKQDAI

-276 GLMSVEGDPYVIE
+276 GLMNVEGEPYVIE

-313 FELVAQ
+313 FELVSK

-329 SEKVCTTVFLVSKG
+329 SEKVCATVFLVSKG
-343 YPEDYEKGKLMSG
+343 YPENYEKGKLMTG
-356 FDQVVDC
+356 FDSVSDC

-392 STMQEALNKCYENIE
+392 TTMQDALSKCYENIE
-407 KINFE
+407 KIDFE

-424 LSLEA
+424 MNLEA

>member
-38 SKIAKCVNISS
+38 SQIAKCENISS

-75 DGVADCLYEDERTRN
+75 DGIADCLFEDERTRN

-111 DFMIRHNI
+111 DFMVRHNI
-119 PTARYKSFGK
+119 PTAKYKSFGK
-129 DELDQAIDFL
+129 DELNQAIDFL
-139 KTLSAPYVL
+139 KSLSAPYVL

-161 SQTLEEAETELRE
+161 SETLEEAEEELKQ
-174 MLANAKFGK
+174 MLENSKFGK
-183 ASEKVL
+183 ASEKVV
-189 IEEFLKGIECSVFI
+189 IEEFLKGIECSVFV
-203 LTDGKNYSILPE
+203 LTDGKHYCVLPE

-228 LNTGGMGSI
+228 LNTGGMGSV
-237 SPVNFATKEFLDKV
+237 SPVNFASKEFLDKV
-251 EQRIIKPTI
+251 ENKIIKPTI
-260 EGLQKDKI
+260 EGLQQDAI

-276 GLMSVEGDPYVIE
+276 GLMNVEGEPYVIE

-313 FELVAQ
+313 FELVSK

-329 SEKVCTTVFLVSKG
+329 SKKVCATVFLVSKG
-343 YPEDYEKGKLMSG
+343 YPENYEKGKLMTG
-356 FDQVVDC
+356 FDSVSDC

-392 STMQEALNKCYENIE
+392 TTMQDALSKCYENIE
-407 KINFE
+407 KIDFE

-424 LSLEA
+424 MNLEA

>member
-38 SKIAKCVNISS
+38 SQIAKCENISS

-75 DGVADCLYEDERTRN
+75 DGIADCLFEDERTRN

-111 DFMIRHNI
+111 DFMVRHNI
-119 PTARYKSFGK
+119 PTAKYQSFGK
-129 DELDQAIDFL
+129 DELNQAIDFL

-161 SQTLEEAETELRE
+161 SETLEQAEEELKE

-183 ASEKVL
+183 ASEKVV
-189 IEEFLKGIECSVFI
+189 IEQFLKGIECSVFV
-203 LTDGKNYSILPE
+203 LTDGEHYCVLPE

-228 LNTGGMGSI
+228 LNTGGMGSV
-237 SPVNFATKEFLDKV
+237 SPVNFATKEFLEKV
-251 EQRIIKPTI
+251 ENKIIKPTI
-260 EGLQKDKI
+260 EGLQKDAI

-276 GLMSVEGDPYVIE
+276 GLMNVEGEPYVIE

-313 FELVAQ
+313 FELVAK

-329 SEKVCTTVFLVSKG
+329 SEKVCATVFLVSKG
-343 YPEDYEKGKLMSG
+343 YPENYEKGKLMTG
-356 FDQVVDC
+356 FDSVSDC

-392 STMQEALNKCYENIE
+392 SSMQEALNKCYENIE
-407 KINFE
+407 KIDFE

-424 LSLEA
+424 MNLEA

>member
-23 KKTSELIVS
+23 KNTSELIVS

-38 SKIAKCVNISS
+38 SQIAKCVNISS
-49 DNEAIKQYIIENNVD
+49 DNEAIKRYIIENNVD

-75 DGVADCLYEDERTRN
+75 DGIADCLFEDEKTRN

-129 DELDQAIDFL
+129 DELNQAIDFL

-161 SQTLEEAETELRE
+161 CQSLSEAEEELKQ
-174 MLANAKFGK
+174 MLENSKFGK
-183 ASEKVL
+183 ASEKVV
-189 IEEFLKGIECSVFI
+189 IEEFLKGIECSVFV
-203 LTDGKNYSILPE
+203 LTDGEHYCVLPE

-228 LNTGGMGSI
+228 LNTGGMGSV
-237 SPVNFATKEFLDKV
+237 SPVNFASKEFLDKV
-251 EQRIIKPTI
+251 ENKIIKPTI
-260 EGLQKDKI
+260 EGLQQDAI

-276 GLMSVEGDPYVIE
+276 GLMNVEGEPYVIE

-313 FELVAQ
+313 FELVSK

-329 SEKVCTTVFLVSKG
+329 SEKVCATVFLVSKG
-343 YPEDYEKGKLMSG
+343 YPENYEKGKLITG
-356 FDQVVDC
+356 FDSVSDC

-392 STMQEALNKCYENIE
+392 TTMQDALSKCYENIE
-407 KINFE
+407 KIDFE

-424 LSLEA
+424 MNLEA

>member
-11 REHAIAKKIAES
+11 REHAIAKKIVES

-38 SKIAKCVNISS
+38 NQIAKCVNISS
-49 DNEAIKQYIIENNVD
+49 NNEDIKQYIIDNNID

-75 DGVADCLYEDERTRN
+75 DGIADCLYDDERTRN

-111 DFMIRHNI
+111 DFMVRHNI

-129 DELDQAIDFL
+129 DELNQAIDFL

-161 SQTLEEAETELRE
+161 SEILEEAIEELKQ
-174 MLANAKFGK
+174 MLENSKFGK
-183 ASEKVL
+183 ASEKVV
-189 IEEFLKGIECSVFI
+189 IEEFLKGIECSVFVM
-203 LTDGKNYSILPE
+203 TDGKHYCVLPE

-228 LNTGGMGSI
+228 LNTGGMGSV

-251 EQRIIKPTI
+251 ENKIIKPTI
-260 EGLQKDKI
+260 KGLQEDAI

-276 GLMSVEGDPYVIE
+276 GLMNVEGEPYVIE

-313 FELVAQ
+313 FELISQ
-319 GRLNEYELKV
+319 ERLNEYELKV

-343 YPEDYEKGKLMSG
+343 YPEDYEKGKIMTGL
-356 FDQVVDC
+356 DRVVDC

-392 STMQEALNKCYENIE
+392 NTMQDALNKCYENIE
-407 KINFE
+407 KIDFD

-424 LSLEA
+424 LNLEA

>member
-38 SKIAKCVNISS
+38 SQIAKCENISS
-49 DNEAIKQYIIENNVD
+49 DNETIKQYIIENNVD

-75 DGVADCLYEDERTRN
+75 DGIADCLFEDEKTRN

-129 DELDQAIDFL
+129 DELNQAIDFL

-161 SQTLEEAETELRE
+161 SETLEQAEEELKE

-183 ASEKVL
+183 ASEKVV
-189 IEEFLKGIECSVFI
+189 IEEFLKGIECSVFV
-203 LTDGKNYSILPE
+203 LTDGEYYCVLPE

-228 LNTGGMGSI
+228 LNTGGMGSV
-237 SPVNFATKEFLDKV
+237 SPVNFATKEFLEKV
-251 EQRIIKPTI
+251 ENKIIKPTI
-260 EGLQKDKI
+260 EGLQQDAI

-276 GLMSVEGDPYVIE
+276 GLMNVEGEPYVIE

-313 FELVAQ
+313 FELVSK

-329 SEKVCTTVFLVSKG
+329 SEKVCATVFLVSKG
-343 YPEDYEKGKLMSG
+343 YPENYEKGKLMTG
-356 FDQVVDC
+356 FDSVSDC

-371 AGEGSQILT
+371 AGEGEQILT
-380 SGGRVIAVSCFG
+380 SGGRVIAISCFG
-392 STMQEALNKCYENIE
+392 TTMQDALSKCYENIE
-407 KINFE
+407 KIDFE

-424 LSLEA
+424 MNLEA

>member
-38 SKIAKCVNISS
+38 SQIAKCENISS

-75 DGVADCLYEDERTRN
+75 DGIADCLFEDERTRN

-129 DELDQAIDFL
+129 DELNQAIDFL

-161 SQTLEEAETELRE
+161 SETLEQAEEELKE

-183 ASEKVL
+183 ASEKVV
-189 IEEFLKGIECSVFI
+189 IEQFLKGIECSVFV
-203 LTDGKNYSILPE
+203 LTDGKHYCVLPE

-228 LNTGGMGSI
+228 LNTGGMGSV
-237 SPVNFATKEFLDKV
+237 SPVNFATKEFLEKV
-251 EQRIIKPTI
+251 ENKIIKPTI
-260 EGLQKDKI
+260 EGLQQDAI

-276 GLMSVEGDPYVIE
+276 GLMNVEGEPYVIE

-313 FELVAQ
+313 FELVSK

-329 SEKVCTTVFLVSKG
+329 SEKVCATVFLVSKG
-343 YPEDYEKGKLMSG
+343 YPENYEKGKLITG
-356 FDQVVDC
+356 FDSVSDC

-392 STMQEALNKCYENIE
+392 TTMQDALSKCYENIE
-407 KINFE
+407 KIDFE

-424 LSLEA
+424 MNLEA

>member
-38 SKIAKCVNISS
+38 SQIAKCENISS

-75 DGVADCLYEDERTRN
+75 DGIADCLFEDERTRN

-111 DFMIRHNI
+111 DFMVRHNI

-129 DELDQAIDFL
+129 DELNQAIDFL
-139 KTLSAPYVL
+139 KSLSAPYVL

-161 SQTLEEAETELRE
+161 CQSLSEAEEELKQ
-174 MLANAKFGK
+174 MLNNSKFGK
-183 ASEKVL
+183 ASEKVV
-189 IEEFLKGIECSVFI
+189 IEQFLKGIECSVFV
-203 LTDGKNYSILPE
+203 LTDGEHYCVLPE

-228 LNTGGMGSI
+228 LNTGGMGSV
-237 SPVNFATKEFLDKV
+237 SPVNFATKEFLEKV
-251 EQRIIKPTI
+251 ENKIIKPTI
-260 EGLQKDKI
+260 VGLKQDAI

-276 GLMSVEGDPYVIE
+276 GLMNVEGEPYVIE

-313 FELVAQ
+313 FELVSK

-329 SEKVCTTVFLVSKG
+329 SEKVCATVFLVSKG
-343 YPEDYEKGKLMSG
+343 YPENYEKGKLMTG
-356 FDQVVDC
+356 FDSVSDC

-392 STMQEALNKCYENIE
+392 TTMQDALSKCYENIE
-407 KINFE
+407 KIDFE

-424 LSLEA
+424 MNLEA

>member
-38 SKIAKCVNISS
+38 SQIAKCENISS

-75 DGVADCLYEDERTRN
+75 DGIADCLFEDERTRN

-111 DFMIRHNI
+111 DFMVRHNI
-119 PTARYKSFGK
+119 PTARYKSFAK
-129 DELDQAIDFL
+129 DELHQAIDFL
-139 KTLSAPYVL
+139 KSLSAPYVL

-161 SQTLEEAETELRE
+161 SETLEDAEEELKQ
-174 MLANAKFGK
+174 MLENSKFGK
-183 ASEKVL
+183 ASEKVV
-189 IEEFLKGIECSVFI
+189 IEEFLKGIECSVFV
-203 LTDGKNYSILPE
+203 LTDGEHYCVLPE

-228 LNTGGMGSI
+228 LNTGGMGSV
-237 SPVNFATKEFLDKV
+237 SPVNFASKEFLEKV
-251 EQRIIKPTI
+251 ENKIIKPTI
-260 EGLQKDKI
+260 EGLQKDAI

-276 GLMSVEGDPYVIE
+276 GLMNVEGEPYVIE

-313 FELVAQ
+313 FELVAK

-329 SEKVCTTVFLVSKG
+329 SEKVCATVFLVSKG
-343 YPEDYEKGKLMSG
+343 YPENYEKGKLMTG
-356 FDQVVDC
+356 FDSVSDC

-371 AGEGSQILT
+371 AGEGEQILT

-392 STMQEALNKCYENIE
+392 TTMQDALSKCYENIE
-407 KINFE
+407 KIDFE

-424 LSLEA
+424 MNLEA

>member
-38 SKIAKCVNISS
+38 SQIAKCENISS

-75 DGVADCLYEDERTRN
+75 DGIADCLFEDEKTRN

-129 DELDQAIDFL
+129 DELNQAIDFL

-161 SQTLEEAETELRE
+161 CQSLSEAEEELKQ
-174 MLANAKFGK
+174 MLNNSKFGK
-183 ASEKVL
+183 ASEKVV
-189 IEEFLKGIECSVFI
+189 IEQFLKGIECSVFV
-203 LTDGKNYSILPE
+203 LTDGEHYCVLPE

-228 LNTGGMGSI
+228 LNTGGMGSV
-237 SPVNFATKEFLDKV
+237 SPVNFATKEFLEKV
-251 EQRIIKPTI
+251 ENKIIKPTI
-260 EGLQKDKI
+260 EGLQQDAI

-276 GLMSVEGDPYVIE
+276 GLMNVEGEPYVIE

-313 FELVAQ
+313 FELVSK

-329 SEKVCTTVFLVSKG
+329 SEKVCATVFLVSKG
-343 YPEDYEKGKLMSG
+343 YPENYEKGKLMTG
-356 FDQVVDC
+356 FDSVSDC

-392 STMQEALNKCYENIE
+392 TTMQDALSKCYENIE
-407 KINFE
+407 KIDFE

-424 LSLEA
+424 MNLEA

>member
-38 SKIAKCVNISS
+38 SQIAKCENISS

-75 DGVADCLYEDERTRN
+75 DGIADCLFEDERTRN

-111 DFMIRHNI
+111 DFMVRHNI
-119 PTARYKSFGK
+119 PTAKYQSFGK
-129 DELDQAIDFL
+129 DELNKAIDYL

-161 SQTLEEAETELRE
+161 CQSLSEAEEELKE

-183 ASEKVL
+183 ASEKVV
-189 IEEFLKGIECSVFI
+189 IEQFLKGIECSVFV
-203 LTDGKNYSILPE
+203 LTDGEHYCVLPE

-228 LNTGGMGSI
+228 LNTGGMGSV
-237 SPVNFATKEFLDKV
+237 SPVNFASKEFLEKV
-251 EQRIIKPTI
+251 ENKIIKPTI
-260 EGLQKDKI
+260 EGLKQDAI

-276 GLMSVEGDPYVIE
+276 GLMNVEGEPYVIE

-313 FELVAQ
+313 FELVSK

-329 SEKVCTTVFLVSKG
+329 SEKVCATVFLVSKG
-343 YPEDYEKGKLMSG
+343 YPENYEKGKLMTG
-356 FDQVVDC
+356 FDSVSDC

-371 AGEGSQILT
+371 AGENSQILT

-392 STMQEALNKCYENIE
+392 TTMQDALSKCYENIE
-407 KINFE
+407 KIDFE

-424 LSLEA
+424 MNLEA

>member
-38 SKIAKCVNISS
+38 SQIAKCENISS

-75 DGVADCLYEDERTRN
+75 DGIVDCLFEDERTRN

-111 DFMIRHNI
+111 DFMVRHNI
-119 PTARYKSFGK
+119 PTAKYQSFGK
-129 DELDQAIDFL
+129 EELNKAIDYL

-161 SQTLEEAETELRE
+161 CQSLSEAEEELKQ
-174 MLANAKFGK
+174 MLNNSKFGK
-183 ASEKVL
+183 ASEKVV
-189 IEEFLKGIECSVFI
+189 IEQFLKGIECSVFV
-203 LTDGKNYSILPE
+203 LTDGEHYCVLPE

-228 LNTGGMGSI
+228 LNTGGMGSV
-237 SPVNFATKEFLDKV
+237 SPVNFATKEFLEKV
-251 EQRIIKPTI
+251 ENKIIKPTI
-260 EGLQKDKI
+260 EGLQQDAI

-276 GLMSVEGDPYVIE
+276 GLMNVEGEPYVIE

-313 FELVAQ
+313 FELVSK

-329 SEKVCTTVFLVSKG
+329 SEKVCATVFLVSKG
-343 YPEDYEKGKLMSG
+343 YPENYEKGKLMTG
-356 FDQVVDC
+356 FDSVSDC

-392 STMQEALNKCYENIE
+392 TTMQDALSKCYENIE
-407 KINFE
+407 KIDFE

-424 LSLEA
+424 MNLEA

>member
-38 SKIAKCVNISS
+38 SQIAKCENISS
-49 DNEAIKQYIIENNVD
+49 DNEAIKQYIIDNNVD

-75 DGVADCLYEDERTRN
+75 DGIADCLFEDERTRN

-111 DFMIRHNI
+111 DFMVRHNI
-119 PTARYKSFGK
+119 PTAKYQSFGK
-129 DELDQAIDFL
+129 EELNKAIDYL

-161 SQTLEEAETELRE
+161 CQSLSEAEEELKQ
-174 MLANAKFGK
+174 MLNNSKFGK
-183 ASEKVL
+183 ASEKVV
-189 IEEFLKGIECSVFI
+189 IEQFLKGIECSVFV
-203 LTDGKNYSILPE
+203 LTDGEHYCVLPE

-228 LNTGGMGSI
+228 LNTGGMGSV
-237 SPVNFATKEFLDKV
+237 SPVNFASKEFLEKV
-251 EQRIIKPTI
+251 ENKIIKPTI
-260 EGLQKDKI
+260 EGLQKDAI

-276 GLMSVEGDPYVIE
+276 GLMNVEGEPYVIE

-313 FELVAQ
+313 FELVSK

-329 SEKVCTTVFLVSKG
+329 SEKVCATVFLVSKG
-343 YPEDYEKGKLMSG
+343 YPENYEKGKLMIGLDS
-356 FDQVVDC
+356 VSDC

-392 STMQEALNKCYENIE
+392 TTMQDALSKCYENIE
-407 KINFE
+407 KIDFE

-424 LSLEA
+424 MNLEA